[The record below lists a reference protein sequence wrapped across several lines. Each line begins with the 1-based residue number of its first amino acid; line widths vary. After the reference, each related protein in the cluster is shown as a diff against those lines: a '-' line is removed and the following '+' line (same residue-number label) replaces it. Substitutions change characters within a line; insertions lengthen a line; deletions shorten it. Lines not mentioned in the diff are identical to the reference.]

1 MIQDIG
7 EHTFDN
13 QYHPCP
19 PDRESYALYYED
31 HAALVRK
38 YPDRI
43 EFPKFRDIERLN
55 EDIYEDAVYLFSID
69 GERYYLVEEINR
81 ERQSHFTMENTEIF
95 RYAEPQYLAFA
106 GITGYQLHNWYQSR
120 RFCGKCGRRMKKDSK
135 ERMLYCESCHNMEFP
150 KICPAVIIGV
160 TDGDKILMSKYAG
173 RTYKKYALLA
183 GFTEIGETLE
193 ETVQREVM
201 EEVGLKVKNIRY
213 YNPYYHATLFPALPR
228 VNGNYTYDKPHHGR
242 FGIRQTDADNSDLE
256 SDYFVTHFS
265 LETDHPL
272 NGDVYIDGELTNHLY
287 NENSRMTWNPAT
299 NRYEKALLLKQ
310 GSYNYNYLFI
320 PHNKSKATPAFT
332 EGNYYETV
340 NEYLVKVYQRPI
352 GARYDRLIG
361 VAVSYSGV

>member
-13 QYHPCP
+13 QYHPSL
-19 PDRESYALYYED
+19 PDQESYALYYED

-43 EFPKFRDIERLN
+43 EFPRFRDIERLN
-55 EDIYEDAVYLFSID
+55 EDVYEDAVYLFSID

-81 ERQSHFTMENTEIF
+81 ERQSHYTMENTEIF

-213 YNPYYHATLFPALPR
+213 YKSQPWSFTDTLLMGF
-228 VNGNYTYDKPHHGR
+228 YC
-242 FGIRQTDADNSDLE
+242 DL
-256 SDYFVTHFS
+256 
-265 LETDHPL
+265 
-272 NGDVYIDGELTNHLY
+272 DGEAAITLDREELAMAEWFQRDEIPVEPERDSITN
-287 NENSRMTWNPAT
+287 EMIIR
-299 NRYEKALLLKQ
+299 
-310 GSYNYNYLFI
+310 F
-320 PHNKSKATPAFT
+320 KSG
-332 EGNYYETV
+332 EV
-340 NEYLVKVYQRPI
+340 
-352 GARYDRLIG
+352 
-361 VAVSYSGV
+361 

>member
-106 GITGYQLHNWYQSR
+106 GITGYQLHNWYKSR

-213 YNPYYHATLFPALPR
+213 YKSQPWSFTDTLLMGFYCDLDGGAAITLDREELAMAEWFQRDEIPVEPER
-228 VNGNYTYDKPHHGR
+228 DSITNEMIIRFKNG
-242 FGIRQTDADNSDLE
+242 E
-256 SDYFVTHFS
+256 V
-265 LETDHPL
+265 
-272 NGDVYIDGELTNHLY
+272 
-287 NENSRMTWNPAT
+287 
-299 NRYEKALLLKQ
+299 
-310 GSYNYNYLFI
+310 
-320 PHNKSKATPAFT
+320 
-332 EGNYYETV
+332 
-340 NEYLVKVYQRPI
+340 
-352 GARYDRLIG
+352 
-361 VAVSYSGV
+361 